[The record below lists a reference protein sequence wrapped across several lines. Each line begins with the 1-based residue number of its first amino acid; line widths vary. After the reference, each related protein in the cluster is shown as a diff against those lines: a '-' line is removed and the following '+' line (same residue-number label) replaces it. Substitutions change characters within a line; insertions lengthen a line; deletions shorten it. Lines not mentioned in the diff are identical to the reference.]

1 LQKAKCNISVI
12 LAQHELI
19 TLPNIEINVS
29 FAMEY
34 FEKIYLDYKH
44 KVYFFVKKF
53 ISITEDVEDV
63 VQEIF
68 VHLWKHSA
76 SLKNSQTLDSIIFK
90 TEKCHM

>member
-1 LQKAKCNISVI
+1 
-12 LAQHELI
+12 
-19 TLPNIEINVS
+19 
-29 FAMEY
+29 MEY

-44 KVYFFVKKF
+44 QVYFFVKKF
-53 ISITEDVEDV
+53 ISTTEDVEDV

-90 TEKCHM
+90 TEKFRM